1 MACCH
6 SCTYVGN
13 NLIGDPLETEM
24 FKLSKWVMDE
34 DEDFNR
40 IGDKRY
46 LASFYPKKLV
56 NVIRNNDH
64 PEQQLYKLSLCMK
77 NEFISE
83 LQRMSVVVK
92 NNLDGNMIC
101 FLKGSPEEVYN
112 LCDPDKVPNDFNS
125 QLDIIVSKG
134 LRIIALAYRELDDFV
149 YDPDNLP
156 DREDLEKVRSHFSQ
170 L

>member
-34 DEDFNR
+34 DEDFNK

-56 NVIRNNDH
+56 NVIRNNEH

-77 NEFISE
+77 NDFISE

-92 NNLDGNMIC
+92 NNLDDNVIC

-156 DREDLEKVRSHFSQ
+156 DREDLEKVRSILSQ